1 MSEPRGLG
9 HEGWAL
15 ATTVDAAGQ
24 RSGRWSEA
32 TGLRIAALVVEPIA
46 YRLVA
51 AWAERAGHRIALLVT
66 TPGPPRSRANR
77 DYLDLVAAVPPGQDV
92 LISTRMRRTVAPA
105 LAVVAPDLLVSF
117 TFPHR
122 IPAEMVALP
131 RFGAVNLHPT
141 PLPAY
146 RGPNPRRML
155 FDERP
160 TLGAALHRIEAG
172 FDAGAILA
180 CHERPLP
187 AEPTPERVLELW
199 LTVLA
204 EALEAGAR
212 RALAGEWGKAQD
224 ESAATYAAPFTAEER
239 LLDWR
244 WPAAKLAQRA
254 LALSL
259 FRPEAVGT
267 IAGEPVA
274 IRRVTVRRGPSPEV
288 GPGTILERDG
298 DRVVVAV
305 GDGAVEVVTAGP
317 PVAATTERPAV
328 ELGIG

>member
-1 MSEPRGLG
+1 MG
-9 HEGWAL
+9 
-15 ATTVDAAGQ
+15 ATADAAG
-24 RSGRWSEA
+24 SAISA
-32 TGLRIAALVVEPIA
+32 TGVRIAALVVEPIA

-51 AWAERAGHRIALLVT
+51 DWAERHGHRIVLLVT

-92 LISTRMRRTVAPA
+92 LISTRMRTTVAPA

-122 IPAEMVALP
+122 IPREVVALP

-155 FDERP
+155 FDGAQ
-160 TLGAALHRIEAG
+160 TVGAALHRIEEG

-180 CHERPLP
+180 CRERPLP
-187 AEPTPERVLELW
+187 AAATPERVLDVW
-199 LTVLA
+199 LGVLA
-204 EALEAGAR
+204 EALEDGAR
-212 RALAGEWGKAQD
+212 RALAGQWGEPQD
-224 ESAATYAAPFTAEER
+224 EAAATYAAPFTDEER
-239 LLDWR
+239 RLDWR
-244 WPAAKLAQRA
+244 WPAAMLARRA

-259 FRPEAVGT
+259 FRPEAVAT
-267 IAGEPVA
+267 IDGEPAA
-274 IRRVTVRRGPSPEV
+274 IRRVTPRLGPSPV
-288 GPGTILERDG
+288 TAPGTMLERSG
-298 DRVVVAV
+298 DRLVVAV
-305 GDGAVEVVTAGP
+305 GDGAVVVETAGRP
-317 PVAATTERPAV
+317 TEATTERPMV